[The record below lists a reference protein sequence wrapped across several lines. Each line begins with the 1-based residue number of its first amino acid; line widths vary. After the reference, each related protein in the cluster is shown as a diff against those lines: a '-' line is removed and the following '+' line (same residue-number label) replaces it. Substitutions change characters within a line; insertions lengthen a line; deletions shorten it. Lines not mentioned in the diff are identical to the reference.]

1 MRKTVVT
8 IILIALI
15 VGGGVYFW
23 QQQKTAETN
32 DSVYQSQQLKSL
44 DQTSETPEST
54 SPTTQPEVTSSQKES
69 PQYSSIDKYVELAL
83 NPSTNGQ
90 YRTSKPSEFQ
100 RAKFGGKGEGIN
112 VAPDGVS
119 ADVFVV
125 AKGNWDIGGS
135 LEDIQTFYLEVVGP
149 SPCWTEPN
157 CNEPNTVNFYGPF
170 EGKLKL
176 LVQ

>member
-1 MRKTVVT
+1 MQKTVVT
-8 IILIALI
+8 IILTALI

-23 QQQKTAETN
+23 QQQKTPETN
-32 DSVYQSQQLKSL
+32 VSTSQTQQPESL
-44 DQTSETPEST
+44 AQDSETPKST
-54 SPTTQPEVTSSQKES
+54 STTTQPTVTPPQKES
-69 PQYSSIDKYVELAL
+69 PQYSSMDKYVDLVL
-83 NPSTNGQ
+83 NPSTNSQ
-90 YRTSKPSEFQ
+90 YKASKPSEFQ
-100 RAKFGGKGEGIN
+100 RAKFGGQGDGIN

-119 ADVFVV
+119 ASVFVV
-125 AKGNWDIGGS
+125 AKSNWDVGN

-157 CNEPNTVNFYGPF
+157 CAEPNTVDFYGPF